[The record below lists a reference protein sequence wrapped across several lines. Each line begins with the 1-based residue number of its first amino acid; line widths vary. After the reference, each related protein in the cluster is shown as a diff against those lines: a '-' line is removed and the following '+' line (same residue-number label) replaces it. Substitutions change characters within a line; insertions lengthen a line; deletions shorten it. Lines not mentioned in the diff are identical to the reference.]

1 MESSGNV
8 TKFCFLFFSYMQVD
22 PTTAESPRPGTRG
35 SDSTLVPVQAGLAA
49 DENMLPASEGS
60 PKSRKSVGA
69 KGKPH
74 EFKEADPKGDLNVV
88 RPLAPSQRGQPWPK
102 TPCERD
108 KAPPPRDSGVDKYN
122 DIDTHTL
129 EKDVSQSPR
138 RYATS
143 FSSELLRLSQMRR
156 ACRSELSTPVP
167 WKIETEEVGPGTYFK
182 GSVEGE
188 RKQSSF
194 FRSAS
199 PPASPSLIF
208 ADTTKTTKFIR
219 SRASIIGPGFYEPPP
234 GSFKLPLRP
243 KRSSAFASS
252 RPQRPGV
259 ARLLSADLD
268 LPDARSSFTS
278 REKVF
283 SFSRRDR
290 KTLTP
295 IPRDPGQ
302 DHYNDTSTRSIG
314 WSISNGSGLCVG

>member
-1 MESSGNV
+1 
-8 TKFCFLFFSYMQVD
+8 
-22 PTTAESPRPGTRG
+22 
-35 SDSTLVPVQAGLAA
+35 
-49 DENMLPASEGS
+49 MLPASEGS

-74 EFKEADPKGDLNVV
+74 EFKEPDPKGDLNVV

-108 KAPPPRDSGVDKYN
+108 RAPPPRDPGVDKYN
-122 DIDTHTL
+122 DIDTHTF
-129 EKDVSQSPR
+129 EKDVFHSPR

-208 ADTTKTTKFIR
+208 ADPTKTTRFRR

-234 GSFKLPLRP
+234 GSFKLPHRP

-252 RPQRPGV
+252 RPQRPGLP
-259 ARLLSADLD
+259 RLLSADLD

-295 IPRDPGQ
+295 VLRDPGQ